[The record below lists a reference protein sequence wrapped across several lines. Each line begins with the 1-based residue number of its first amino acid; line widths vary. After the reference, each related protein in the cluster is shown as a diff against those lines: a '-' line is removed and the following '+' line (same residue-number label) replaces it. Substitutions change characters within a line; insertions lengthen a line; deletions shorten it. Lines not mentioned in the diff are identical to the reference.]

1 MNLFTSFTELKKL
14 FESGEFDGGG
24 IWGSYPP
31 AKKST
36 GNTATLDKPSL
47 ITLSLTVEEVDRIIK
62 DIENADIETGSNSGR
77 DNGALIAKLK
87 QSLVK

>member
-47 ITLSLTVEEVDRIIK
+47 ITLSLTGEEISTILSSLDSIP
-62 DIENADIETGSNSGR
+62 NSG
-77 DNGALIAKLK
+77 NLIAKLK
-87 QSLVK
+87 QSLI

>member
-24 IWGSYPP
+24 IWSSYPP

-47 ITLSLTVEEVDRIIK
+47 ITLSLTVEEIQSILSNMELGNDP
-62 DIENADIETGSNSGR
+62 TSNSVVT
-77 DNGALIAKLK
+77 KLK
-87 QSLVK
+87 QALV

>member
-36 GNTATLDKPSL
+36 GNTATLEKPSL
-47 ITLSLTVEEVDRIIK
+47 ITLSLTVEEIQSILSNMELGNDP
-62 DIENADIETGSNSGR
+62 TSNSVVT
-77 DNGALIAKLK
+77 KLK
-87 QSLVK
+87 QALV

>member
-47 ITLSLTVEEVDRIIK
+47 ITLSLTGEEINSIISSL
-62 DIENADIETGSNSGR
+62 DSIPNSG
-77 DNGALIAKLK
+77 NLIAKLK
-87 QSLVK
+87 QSLI

>member
-47 ITLSLTVEEVDRIIK
+47 ITVSLTTEEINSII
-62 DIENADIETGSNSGR
+62 S
-77 DNGALIAKLK
+77 
-87 QSLVK
+87 SLDSIPN